1 MGVQMAS
8 RMGAASAT
16 LKDDTFTIRFP
27 STANFLVDSNDRDDT
42 FPDAGNFTITKKN
55 SLFNGFFNRLAV
67 VEVVMDW
74 GIPNVAV
81 LHQNTSFTFT
91 YDFGAGPIEDTVF
104 IPGGWYSVQQ
114 ALDLLVD
121 QMNVSVG
128 TPNAFVIVSGAG
140 GVSMA
145 VDQAVVAGGTFEINE
160 INTAG
165 TQPNNLGLQIF
176 GETLLDVGQQPEYFI
191 LAPRILP
198 YNYLDFVST
207 QLTYNQDLKDADT
220 SQQSRDVLYRWYFA
234 WDTPTE
240 YDSYGFPLLQGY
252 RQFIQRRYI
261 PFPKQIRWSS
271 QQPIGAVSFQVYD
284 DLDNLV
290 LTSEFGNSEG
300 QPEMEFQMTFLL
312 SED

>member
-1 MGVQMAS
+1 MLSLLFSERRYAVTATD
-8 RMGAASAT
+8 AAIE
-16 LKDDTFTIRFP
+16 KPIR
-27 STANFLVDSNDRDDT
+27 
-42 FPDAGNFTITKKN
+42 
-55 SLFNGFFNRLAV
+55 
-67 VEVVMDW
+67 
-74 GIPNVAV
+74 
-81 LHQNTSFTFT
+81 
-91 YDFGAGPIEDTVF
+91 
-104 IPGGWYSVQQ
+104 
-114 ALDLLVD
+114 
-121 QMNVSVG
+121 
-128 TPNAFVIVSGAG
+128 
-140 GVSMA
+140 
-145 VDQAVVAGGTFEINE
+145 TFEINE
-160 INTAG
+160 INGAG
-165 TQPNNLGLQIF
+165 TQPNNLGQQIF

-240 YDSYGFPLLQGY
+240 YDSYGFPIVQGY

-261 PFPKQIRWSS
+261 PFPKQIRWNST
-271 QQPIGAVSFQVYD
+271 QPVGAVSFQVYD